1 MCVCVSVCMCVCV
14 CVCLCVCVS
23 VCLCVCVS
31 VCLRLSV
38 SACVCLSLSVSVCM
52 CLCVCLCLSVS
63 VCLCL
68 SLSVCVC
75 VCLSVSVQ
83 PAIDLRRIGLV
94 RGNLYSRFKNK
105 WFLLSY
111 ALTHKLIGSAD
122 SIQTLQSYSVFNI
135 GQGQNC
141 LPQANHECPVQLR
154 VSDPST

>member
-1 MCVCVSVCMCVCV
+1 MSLCLCLSVCVCVF
-14 CVCLCVCVS
+14 VCLCVCVS
-23 VCLCVCVS
+23 VCLCVCV
-31 VCLRLSV
+31 CL
-38 SACVCLSLSVSVCM
+38 CLSVSVCI
-52 CLCVCLCLSVS
+52 CLYVSVCLSVSVS

-135 GQGQNC
+135 VQGQNC